1 MSFTRADKV
10 SGLIKKSLCD
20 MLQKEISDPRLK
32 LATITGV
39 KMSPDLRLANVYF
52 AISGGEKAKKE
63 AVGGFKSAYG
73 FIKKKMAQRLGLRY
87 MPDIR
92 FYYDESFDYA
102 ARIEGLLDSVK
113 TSDE

>member
-1 MSFTRADKV
+1 
-10 SGLIKKSLCD
+10 
-20 MLQKEISDPRLK
+20 MLQKEISDPRLN

-52 AISGGEKAKKE
+52 SISGGEKAKKD
-63 AVGGFKSAYG
+63 AASGFKSAYG
-73 FIKKKMAQRLGLRY
+73 FIKKKMAGRLGLRY

-102 ARIEGLLDSVK
+102 AHVEGLLDSVK
-113 TSDE
+113 ASDE